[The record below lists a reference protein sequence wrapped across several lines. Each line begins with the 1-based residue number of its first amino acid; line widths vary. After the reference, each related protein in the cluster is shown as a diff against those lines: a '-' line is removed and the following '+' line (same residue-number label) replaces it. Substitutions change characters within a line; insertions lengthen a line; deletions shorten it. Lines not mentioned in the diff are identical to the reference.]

1 MRLIDADKLISSL
14 GWLVE
19 SGMTGNK
26 TKAVIKLAIQTADGQ
41 PTVDA
46 ELVKHGWWVN
56 KGFEPLRC
64 SVCGITVDAI
74 NGVPWA
80 IKSFN
85 YCPHCGAKM
94 DEVET

>member
-14 GWLVE
+14 NWLVE

-46 ELVKHGWWVN
+46 VEVVRCKDCTYCDNGWCYDFGIHMN
-56 KGFEPLRC
+56 DNEFC
-64 SVCGITVDAI
+64 SGGERRT
-74 NGVPWA
+74 
-80 IKSFN
+80 
-85 YCPHCGAKM
+85 
-94 DEVET
+94 DETG